1 MTANSQFHLPD
12 SDLSQAVFSALSHAA
27 SQIIWPYFG
36 QLDADMVRTKS
47 SDTDFVTIADT
58 RAEQYLSSS
67 LLPLIEGADI
77 IGEESTSQT
86 GAIPKTL
93 SDGYM
98 WVVDPLDGTRNFVNK
113 INRFC
118 SMITLL
124 HEGMPQAAWIYR
136 IAEKDCFFAGRGRG
150 VYYLDGTTYQRCAPS
165 GEASFF
171 EARGTA
177 NAMGVEEPLRTA
189 LRERLKTHKGRYHI
203 GSAGLDAVALAQ
215 GRSEFVMHSKLTPWD
230 SLPVSL
236 FAQELGFVVKMASDE
251 SRFTPQKTGILM
263 IARDE
268 PMWQAFRQFV
278 YQG

>member
-1 MTANSQFHLPD
+1 MA
-12 SDLSQAVFSALSHAA
+12 HAA

-93 SDGYM
+93 SDGYI

-113 INRFC
+113 INRIC

-124 HEGMPQAAWIYR
+124 HEGVPQAAWIYR
-136 IAEKDCFFAGRGRG
+136 IAEKDCFSPEG
-150 VYYLDGTTYQRCAPS
+150 VGGYIIWMAQHIKDVRPQARHHFLRQ
-165 GEASFF
+165 EAQQM
-171 EARGTA
+171 RWG
-177 NAMGVEEPLRTA
+177 
-189 LRERLKTHKGRYHI
+189 LK
-203 GSAGLDAVALAQ
+203 
-215 GRSEFVMHSKLTPWD
+215 
-230 SLPVSL
+230 
-236 FAQELGFVVKMASDE
+236 
-251 SRFTPQKTGILM
+251 SRFVPPCVNG
-263 IARDE
+263 
-268 PMWQAFRQFV
+268 
-278 YQG
+278 